1 MKRII
6 TNEFKE
12 LITLKKTDR
21 TWEVPVLAALSVG
34 VPLLVGLY
42 MGNLS
47 GGLLASLSG
56 LVILYMP
63 VKATF
68 AKRMIVMF
76 TASFGFMASFG
87 LGLLFSFD
95 LLVSSVVFGFFSFV
109 VHYIISYYK
118 IKPPGNFF
126 FIMIGALAFCEPYE
140 LAGVPEKLGYVGM
153 GAMGACLLALLFS
166 FYIMWKDERTEQK
179 EMKAEI
185 RPNAYVNMV
194 EAGIIG
200 AIMFVTLLLGH
211 LLKFEN
217 PYWIPT
223 SCLAVMQ
230 GASRYHIWQRTFH
243 RVLGTFI
250 GLGMCW
256 LLLSFKTDPLYLCL
270 SVMVLQGVI
279 EVLVVRQYALAVI
292 FITPLTIFLA
302 EAADP
307 LLQNPDAL
315 ITARVVD
322 ISIGAAIGAVGGWL
336 LHHEKI
342 RYQTIRKIQKTRIAI
357 KKRKIK

>member
-6 TNEFKE
+6 TNELRE
-12 LITLKKTDR
+12 LMTLKKTDR
-21 TWEVPVLAALSVG
+21 IWQVPVLAALSVG
-34 VPLLVGLY
+34 IPLLVGLY
-42 MGNLS
+42 VGNLS

-63 VKATF
+63 VKTTF

-76 TASFGFMASFG
+76 TASFGFMASFA

-95 LLVSSVVFGFFSFV
+95 LWVSSVVFGLFAFV
-109 VHYIISYYK
+109 VHYIVSYFK
-118 IKPPGNFF
+118 INPPGNFF
-126 FIMIGALAFCEPYE
+126 FIMIGALAFCEPFD
-140 LAGVPEKLGYVGM
+140 LSVVPIKLGYVGM
-153 GAMGACLLALLFS
+153 GAMSACLLALAFS
-166 FYIMWKDERTEQK
+166 FYTLWKGERRGQD
-179 EMKAEI
+179 EMKPEI
-185 RPNAYVNMV
+185 RPNFYVNMV

-200 AIMFVTLLLGH
+200 AIMFATLLLGQ

-256 LLLSFKTDPLYLCL
+256 LLLSLKTDPLYLCL
-270 SVMVLQGVI
+270 SVMVLQGVV

-315 ITARVVD
+315 ITARVID

-342 RYQTIRKIQKTRIAI
+342 KHRAVRKIQKTNMAF
-357 KKRKIK
+357 KNRKVK